1 MARPP
6 DRKNEE
12 MLSEK
17 ALRELR
23 DNLAHLSLTAVRDF
37 YERIY
42 RDCRLVYKR
51 VPTPREIQTLVQ
63 VWRQLWKWR

>member
-1 MARPP
+1 
-6 DRKNEE
+6 

-37 YERIY
+37 YERTY